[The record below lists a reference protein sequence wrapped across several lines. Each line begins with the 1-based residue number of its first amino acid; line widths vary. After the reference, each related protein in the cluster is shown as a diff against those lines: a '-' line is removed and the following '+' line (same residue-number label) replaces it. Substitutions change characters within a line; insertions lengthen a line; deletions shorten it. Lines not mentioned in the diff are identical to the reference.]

1 MTAEPLTGGG
11 NGAGWGRTGAV
22 PEGRDQHLTRRTKPG
37 GGEVR
42 QWAADS
48 SCTPA
53 PRAPARRHHERPS
66 REPEPPAAGGTVQGE
81 GVARGDVWGESGHPD
96 AATPAGEPVVQT
108 EKGTLE
114 RDSVQPASSR
124 AQALR
129 QLCPG
134 HWAGALLW
142 GHRGQTQLSTAVSAW
157 PRRPGLLLPGCGGGW
172 CCVAWGRRSP
182 RSLVQSQHRLV
193 SLCDFLISQG
203 PAEPTP

>member
-22 PEGRDQHLTRRTKPG
+22 PEGRDQHLTRRAKPG

-142 GHRGQTQLSTAVSAW
+142 GTQGPDPVFHRCQRLASASW
-157 PRRPGLLLPGCGGGW
+157 ALAPWL
-172 CCVAWGRRSP
+172 WGRVVLR
-182 RSLVQSQHRLV
+182 RLG
-193 SLCDFLISQG
+193 Q
-203 PAEPTP
+203 AEPQISGSVTTSVGFSL